1 MLETR
6 REEAKDLV
14 NELMI
19 NLDKEEEIKLKNT
32 IDKTIIDLN
41 EKDREVENILG
52 NLMEEIDHVFFQNES
67 TISVKKLNIINNISN
82 FSMNYS

>member
-1 MLETR
+1 MLKTR